1 MIDPISSAAPVSGAY
16 AVGPS
21 GDNERTERFP
31 DNEAV
36 EMQARTKAPLEAF
49 QGNTIDVEA

>member
-16 AVGPS
+16 AIGPS

-36 EMQARTKAPLEAF
+36 EIQARTKAPLAPF
-49 QGNTIDVEA
+49 QGNTINVEA

>member
-1 MIDPISSAAPVSGAY
+1 MIDPISSADPVSGAY

-21 GDNERTERFP
+21 GDNERTERFQ

-36 EMQARTKAPLEAF
+36 EMQARTRAPLEAF

>member
-31 DNEAV
+31 DNEAM
-36 EMQARTKAPLEAF
+36 EMKARTKAPLAPY